1 MNNPPIGSN
10 HIIHELFS
18 RYSVTQFKETKKNDD
33 VDPESIP
40 IIKQINVHLKMVRI
54 EIFSTDEFKLQ
65 VF

>member
-33 VDPESIP
+33 ADPESIP
-40 IIKQINVHLKMVRI
+40 IIKQIIVHLKRVRI
-54 EIFSTDEFKLQ
+54 EFFSTDEFKL
-65 VF
+65 